1 LLDEERSA
9 KRGTI
14 EENEMIKS
22 LFVASLMALALTACN
37 KSNDG
42 APAAA
47 GGATP
52 PAGLS
57 QLGGHTGPNSPSK

>member
-1 LLDEERSA
+1 
-9 KRGTI
+9 
-14 EENEMIKS
+14 MIKS

-42 APAAA
+42 TPAAA
-47 GGATP
+47 GGSTP

-57 QLGGHTGPNSPSK
+57 QLGGHSGPNNK

>member
-1 LLDEERSA
+1 
-9 KRGTI
+9 
-14 EENEMIKS
+14 MIKS

-47 GGATP
+47 AGGATP

>member
-1 LLDEERSA
+1 
-9 KRGTI
+9 
-14 EENEMIKS
+14 MIKS

-42 APAAA
+42 PPAAA

-57 QLGGHTGPNSPSK
+57 QLGGHSGPNSSNK